1 VRDVWVR
8 AVTRPRLRTYE
19 ALLEEAEDP
28 SLGAAVKAMAA
39 AGFTAA
45 IISGFWLL
53 AMVPAPSSGG
63 VLAVV
68 GLSIYVVES
77 LVRLLIAFL
86 MNTIISLAVSKALK
100 GQGDLAA
107 QSYLLS
113 VSAAPMAILGS
124 VLVMVPVMGSG
135 LWWAASIYSRYLQL
149 LGLRAAHK
157 YGWGRGVVV
166 LVVLA
171 LCWFVVGK
179 CLEIAFGPLT

>member
-8 AVTRPRLRTYE
+8 AVTRPRLATYE

-28 SLGAAVKAMAA
+28 SLGAAVKGMAA
-39 AGFTAA
+39 AGFIAA
-45 IISGFWLL
+45 IISGLWLL
-53 AMVPAPSSGG
+53 ATVPALSSGD
-63 VLAVV
+63 VLAAVS
-68 GLSIYVVES
+68 LITYTAES

-86 MNTIISLAVSKALK
+86 INTIISLAVSKALG
-100 GQGDLAA
+100 GQGNLAA

-113 VSAAPMAILGS
+113 VSAAPMAILAS
-124 VLVMVPVMGSG
+124 VLVTVPVMGSG
-135 LWWAASIYSRYLQL
+135 LWWAAAIYSRYLHL

-179 CLEIAFGPLT
+179 CLQIALGPLT